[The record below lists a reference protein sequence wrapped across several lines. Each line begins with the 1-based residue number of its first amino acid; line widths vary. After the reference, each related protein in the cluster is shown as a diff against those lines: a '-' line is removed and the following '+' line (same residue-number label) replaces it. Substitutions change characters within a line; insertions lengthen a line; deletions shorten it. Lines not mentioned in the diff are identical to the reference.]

1 MAEAPLRLLAAFR
14 GLFAGVRY
22 LHRVSNLG
30 DRVCVELYEDLY
42 ALGRSAKFVRTVDER
57 QRGVGPA
64 NAAVTPQRMR
74 RGDGTFGEL
83 LEPRRALAVEG
94 FRVARGAVA
103 TIDCGAEMKVLNKAM
118 IKQIDRVVNDLE
130 KQVRQWQAVT
140 RDVVTLA
147 IVGINCAERTTGYEG
162 EKATPTDGR
171 THKHPIQEAAAA
183 EQRIRERVVERRIYD
198 EVLLLRYRA
207 TNEPPYPFAWVDE
220 RESKQAYR
228 AALIRLSHALE
239 QRL

>member
-14 GLFAGVRY
+14 GLFDSVRY

-30 DRVCVELYEDLY
+30 DRVSVELYEDLY
-42 ALGRSAKFVRTVDER
+42 ALGRSPKLVRSVDGLR
-57 QRGVGPA
+57 RGVGPA
-64 NAAVTPQRMR
+64 NATVTLQRMR

-83 LEPRRALAVEG
+83 LEPARARRFPG

-130 KQVRQWQAVT
+130 KQVRNWQRVSPQVASLAVIGVNHAD
-140 RDVVTLA
+140 RAV
-147 IVGINCAERTTGYEG
+147 GYEG
-162 EKATPTDGR
+162 DRVFPTDGR
-171 THKHPIQEAAAA
+171 SHKHPIQEAAAA
-183 EQRIRERVVERRIYD
+183 EQHLRARVVEQGIYD

-207 TNEPPYPFAWVDE
+207 TNEPPYPFEWVDE
-220 RESKQAYR
+220 RQSEQLYR
-228 AALIRLSHALE
+228 AALIRLSQMLE
-239 QRL
+239 RRL

>member
-1 MAEAPLRLLAAFR
+1 MVEAPLRLLAAFR
-14 GLFAGVRY
+14 ALFDGVRY

-30 DRVCVELYEDLY
+30 DRVSVELYEDLY
-42 ALGRSAKFVRTVDER
+42 ALGRSTKLVASVNER
-57 QRGVGPA
+57 RRGVGPA
-64 NAAVTPQRMR
+64 NTAITPQRMR

-83 LEPRRALAVEG
+83 LEPARALAVDG
-94 FRVARGAVA
+94 FHVARGAVA

-130 KQVRQWQAVT
+130 KQVRQWQSVT

-147 IVGINCAERTTGYEG
+147 IVGINAAERTTGYEG
-162 EKATPTDGR
+162 EKTTPTDGR
-171 THKHPIQEAAAA
+171 KHKHPAQEAAIA
-183 EQRIRERVVERRIYD
+183 EQRIRERIVERRTYD
-198 EVLLLRYRA
+198 EVLVLRYRA

-220 RESKQAYR
+220 RQSEQAYR
-228 AALIRLSHALE
+228 AALIRLSNALE